1 MAENQ
6 SVDGMNAVAADHFLR
21 ADADGQVVVPR
32 GVDLAGAEFARVGDN
47 LVIVTVDG
55 QILVVEGFFESD
67 PLPDLVAGD
76 GAIVAGA
83 TVAGLVD
90 AEGGMPEA
98 PDNSAGV
105 LQVGTVEAVSGSA
118 TALRADGTRVAL
130 REGDPLFEGDVL
142 ETGSDGALG
151 IVLIDEAAISMGA
164 DSHLV
169 LDEVDFEPAAG
180 DGTAHLTALQGDV
193 RVFRRPHR
201 GNRRRRDDGGNPDR
215 PRAGGNRAGR
225 GRKLGAGL
233 HPCRADAPPRRR
245 RRRSQS
251 RHRRRA
257 PR

>member
-6 SVDGMNAVAADHFLR
+6 SVDGMNAVAADHFLH

-98 PDNSAGV
+98 PDNSAGA

-180 DGTAHLTALQGDV
+180 DGTAHLTALQGTFV
-193 RVFRRPHR
+193 FSGGLIAGTAEGAMMVETPIARVQVGIARV
-201 GNRRRRDDGGNPDR
+201 GVESSGPDYT
-215 PRAGGNRAGR
+215 
-225 GRKLGAGL
+225 
-233 HPCRADAPPRRR
+233 
-245 RRRSQS
+245 RSC
-251 RHRRRA
+251 
-257 PR
+257 